1 MATTY
6 TSKKLAF
13 SSAEQFKESFSE
25 PNPTVGYLFIG
36 NHLPYENEDS
46 PSSIIDNVADEKT
59 IWDNMYAARRVT
71 GFDVELV
78 IPRYTWAANSVYR
91 HYDDKVDLDSL
102 VSANANVS
110 VSGIGFYE
118 DEDFYGNKPMYVMNS
133 ERNVYICLDN
143 AENANS
149 TVEPSG
155 KNLSSNGNIQTA
167 KGIFALRLKG
177 FLESHEWIPA
187 KLKRC
192 AKKYSTT
199 LQKILALKRKTVKL
213 RSACQFWHLR
223 PFHTWKNSS
232 AAKEAGKYI

>member
-13 SSAEQFKESFSE
+13 SSAEQFKESFAE

-36 NHLPYENEDS
+36 NHLPYENEDV
-46 PSSIIDNVADEKT
+46 PASISDNIADEKT

-102 VSANANVS
+102 VSSNANVAF
-110 VSGIGFYE
+110 SGIGYYE
-118 DEDFYGNKPMYVMNS
+118 NEEYGNKPMYVMNS

-167 KGIFALRLKG
+167 DGYI
-177 FLESHEWIPA
+177 W
-187 KLKRC
+187 
-192 AKKYSTT
+192 KY
-199 LQKILALKRKTVKL
+199 L
-213 RSACQFWHLR
+213 
-223 PFHTWKNSS
+223 
-232 AAKEAGKYI
+232 